1 MKTKITTLF
10 ADIYWKGAL
19 SALLLYMLFAFLPEI
34 ECYGQVKISAMPE
47 TKEDPAGGWI
57 PVVLSNKNYKY
68 NPGSYV
74 QQRTIESIRGLS
86 PTNLP
91 ADYVYYVTDL
101 GKEGFFRY
109 DASDV
114 DKPNDNPPTKASV
127 DDGAT
132 VLVTKNN
139 LRFKRIIEN
148 NTVNAK
154 WFEMGNDPSALI
166 NTLKYRNNAVI
177 TYEQAKAIF
186 DKPNSRVT
194 LSIED
199 FSPPA
204 PKTPQTATWFAL
216 QRAINFCLASGNKL
230 YIPAGEYNISKGLL
244 VAPPPGV
251 YTTSFEIGGAVTP
264 YEPDKTNQT
273 MLKFSNKDNF
283 GIGFH
288 RVKGVRVRNL
298 FVKGQNQITGTLY
311 DYFENPDMDWTH
323 GCRNHNMSP
332 HAGFVVDPLFNQGTG
347 AEVDMYPGF
356 QTLYTDS
363 TYDGGSTDVI
373 FDNCRV
379 EQFIVGYCFS
389 PHSFPQ
395 NGDNIAVNNSWV
407 NYCKSGIAIGQ
418 SQNRSVAVNN
428 LKCWGGVETLFD
440 SQNYGDG
447 SGDFPEVD
455 QLQIAGAVKFLA
467 RSSGSINKGL
477 QIRRMH
483 AEMIYSLGSVNTSAE
498 KLGLM
503 IDDSWIHLVGSMTN
517 KSVHPARCAF
527 SGSGLKITNSFFCQ
541 YQGAN
546 ALPITISTPY
556 AVFEKCSFYENGVVG
571 LMPTNVGELDLFQG
585 STDFKDYKGAR
596 VRSHYVAELSSGNF
610 NTSDIFL
617 EGSYLEI
624 DRYSLYSYAYRRYPA
639 LSVDSNT
646 IPYFQNFFTFK
657 LGQNVQLSS
666 INESAQEASFILTAT
681 SDDYKILRVG
691 DPLYSKDNIPNETG
705 EISTFLLGRVK
716 SKSDATGSVTIE
728 GTAKGIN
735 NLTSYPITIRR
746 YKYVMP
752 SFIIGNTTAGTNTVK
767 NCVFESGAFR
777 DYTGYTVQSPYFSR
791 GTYIISANAGTI
803 TMSTNATATVNGAE
817 IIGANWNAVEYGTY
831 PDTWWHVC
839 CNQAY
844 KKGDVIYNTDMAN
857 YPDVEK
863 WVCTKSGLTGSVFVP
878 EFNTTTMDVSSKFT
892 GNTTIINGQI
902 TVSKGRFISNIV
914 VSTDKAISSIR
925 IGTTPSGSDVLAG
938 GSTTSVAANTSKVIA
953 INKYYNRRPS
963 GPGGPDGT
971 TTMTLYVQFTQSSAT
986 IANINLLISK

>member
-1 MKTKITTLF
+1 MKTKTTTLF
-10 ADIYWKGAL
+10 TDVYRKGAL
-19 SALLLYMLFAFLPEI
+19 SALLLHMLFAFLSTI
-34 ECYGQVKISAMPE
+34 ESYGQVKISAMPE

-74 QQRTIESIRGLS
+74 QQRTIENIRGLS

-114 DKPNDNPPTKASV
+114 DKPNDNPATKASV

-194 LSIED
+194 LQDTD
-199 FSPPA
+199 F
-204 PKTPQTATWFAL
+204 TTQNCTWFAL
-216 QRAINFCLASGNKL
+216 QRAINFCLALGNKL
-230 YIPAGEYNISKGLL
+230 YIPAGKYTVSKGLL
-244 VAPPPGV
+244 VADMGNFV
-251 YTTSFEIGGAVTP
+251 SGFEIQGAATTYNGSDSQTVLSFT
-264 YEPDKTNQT
+264 DKN
-273 MLKFSNKDNF
+273 SF
-283 GIGFH
+283 GLGFQ
-288 RVKGVRVRNL
+288 RVKGLRVRNL
-298 FVKGQNQITGTLY
+298 LLRGQNAIAGTLY
-311 DYFENPDMDWTH
+311 DYFENPDMDWLH
-323 GCRNHNMSP
+323 GCRNDIFSP
-332 HAGFVVDPLFNQGTG
+332 HAGFVVDPLFNVGNAA
-347 AEVDMYPGF
+347 AENMYPGF
-356 QTLYTDS
+356 EAFYTDQG
-363 TYDGGSTDVI
+363 GGSTDVI

-379 EQFIVGYCFS
+379 EKFVVGYCFS
-389 PHSFPQ
+389 PHNAPQ
-395 NGDNIAVNNSWV
+395 NGDNLAINNSWV
-407 NYCKSGIAIGQ
+407 NYCKSGISVGQ

-440 SQNYGDG
+440 SKNYGDG
-447 SGDFPEVD
+447 TSDFVEVD
-455 QLQIAGAVKFLA
+455 QLQIAGGVKFLA
-467 RSSGSINKGL
+467 RSGGWINKGL

-483 AEMIYSLGSVNTSAE
+483 AELLYSLGSVNTTSHQ
-498 KLGLM
+498 LGLM
-503 IDDSWIHLVGSMTN
+503 IDDSWIDLVGSLPGE
-517 KSVHPARCAF
+517 SVHPARCAF
-527 SGSGLKITNSFFCQ
+527 SGSGLKITNSFFGQ

-556 AVFEKCSFYENGVVG
+556 AVFEKCSFYENVVG
-571 LMPTNVGELDLFQG
+571 LMPSNVGELDLWQG
-585 STDFKDYKGAR
+585 FTDFRDYKGAR
-596 VRSHYVAELSSGNF
+596 FRSHNAPELISGGF
-610 NTSDIFL
+610 SDYDIL
-617 EGSYLEI
+617 IEGSYLEI
-624 DRYSLYSYAYRRYPA
+624 DRYYMNSYAYRRYSA
-639 LSVDSNT
+639 LLVDSNT
-646 IPYFQNFFTFK
+646 QPYFQNFFTFK
-657 LGQNVQLSS
+657 LSQNIQLSS
-666 INESAQEASFILTAT
+666 TNTSAQEASFTVTPT

-691 DPLYSKDNIPNETG
+691 DPLYSKDNFPNETG

-716 SKSDATGSVTIE
+716 SKNDATGSVTIE
-728 GTAKGIN
+728 GAAKGID
-735 NLTSYPITIRR
+735 LVTSYPITIRR
-746 YKYVMP
+746 YKYVMG
-752 SFIIGNTTAGTNTVK
+752 SFILGNIIAGTNTVM
-767 NCVFESGAFR
+767 NCMGEGGVLKGFN
-777 DYTGYTVQSPYFSR
+777 GYTVQSPYFPK
-791 GTYIISANAGTI
+791 GTYMISTDPATKTI
-803 TMSTNATATVNGAE
+803 TLSNNALATVNGAE

-831 PDTWWHVC
+831 PDTWPHVC
-839 CNQAY
+839 CYQAY
-844 KKGDVIYNTDMAN
+844 KKGDVIYNTDLTN

-902 TVSKGRFISNIV
+902 AVSKGRFISNIV

-925 IGTTPSGSDVLAG
+925 IGTTPGGSDVLAG

-963 GPGGPDGT
+963 GPSGPDGT

-986 IANINLLISK
+986 TATINLLISK